1 VTQYIVSPRA
11 QRDLDEI
18 WDYTAGQWN
27 LAQAETYL
35 RGMWGAIETIA
46 ADPRL
51 GRAADD
57 VRPGYRRYLVG
68 LHVIFYQLTDGLV
81 DVIRVL
87 HSRMDFDS
95 HL

>member
-1 VTQYIVSPRA
+1 M
-11 QRDLDEI
+11 
-18 WDYTAGQWN
+18 AGQWN
-27 LAQAETYL
+27 LAQVETYL

-68 LHVIFYQLTDGLV
+68 SHVIFST
-81 DVIRVL
+81 
-87 HSRMDFDS
+87 S
-95 HL
+95 

>member
-1 VTQYIVSPRA
+1 M
-11 QRDLDEI
+11 D
-18 WDYTAGQWN
+18 
-27 LAQAETYL
+27 LAQVETYL

-68 LHVIFYQLTDGLV
+68 SHVIFST
-81 DVIRVL
+81 
-87 HSRMDFDS
+87 S
-95 HL
+95 